1 MSDSPISP
9 KQLSSQSLVAVARIL
24 GPHGRE
30 GEIRAR
36 STSNVQDRF
45 DEGQSLELSK
55 DGSTADGR
63 KLLIVRSRATITR
76 RREELILLFRGFS
89 DRDQAMRLTGQW
101 LCVDQ
106 SSVPE
111 AEEGEYFHYQ
121 IIGLKV
127 ISVTGED
134 LGEIT
139 DILETGSNDVY
150 VVVGPTGEILVPAIR
165 DVIKEIDIL
174 SGLMTVDLPEG
185 LR

>member
-1 MSDSPISP
+1 MY
-9 KQLSSQSLVAVARIL
+9 KRQ
-24 GPHGRE
+24 
-30 GEIRAR
+30 
-36 STSNVQDRF
+36 
-45 DEGQSLELSK
+45 
-55 DGSTADGR
+55 
-63 KLLIVRSRATITR
+63 
-76 RREELILLFRGFS
+76 
-89 DRDQAMRLTGQW
+89 
-101 LCVDQ
+101 
-106 SSVPE
+106 
-111 AEEGEYFHYQ
+111 GEYFHYQ

-165 DVIKEIDIL
+165 DVIKEIDVL

>member
-1 MSDSPISP
+1 
-9 KQLSSQSLVAVARIL
+9 
-24 GPHGRE
+24 
-30 GEIRAR
+30 
-36 STSNVQDRF
+36 
-45 DEGQSLELSK
+45 
-55 DGSTADGR
+55 
-63 KLLIVRSRATITR
+63 
-76 RREELILLFRGFS
+76 
-89 DRDQAMRLTGQW
+89 MRLTGQW

-150 VVVGPTGEILVPAIR
+150 VVVGLTGEILVPAIR
-165 DVIKEIDIL
+165 DVIKEIDVL

>member
-1 MSDSPISP
+1 MAS
-9 KQLSSQSLVAVARIL
+9 
-24 GPHGRE
+24 GM
-30 GEIRAR
+30 
-36 STSNVQDRF
+36 T
-45 DEGQSLELSK
+45 
-55 DGSTADGR
+55 
-63 KLLIVRSRATITR
+63 
-76 RREELILLFRGFS
+76 
-89 DRDQAMRLTGQW
+89 
-101 LCVDQ
+101 
-106 SSVPE
+106 SVPE

-165 DVIKEIDIL
+165 DVIKEIDVL

>member
-1 MSDSPISP
+1 MSDSPLPP
-9 KQLSSQSLVAVARIL
+9 KHQSSQALVAVARIL
-24 GPHGRE
+24 GPHGRD
-30 GEIRAR
+30 GEIRVR
-36 STSNVQDRF
+36 STSSVLGRF
-45 DEGQSLELSK
+45 NEGQSLDLSK
-55 DGSTADGR
+55 DGSTAVG
-63 KLLIVRSRATITR
+63 KKFLIVRSRATSTR
-76 RREELILLFRGFS
+76 GREELILLFRGFS

-150 VVVGPTGEILVPAIR
+150 VVVGPTGEILVPALR
-165 DVIKEIDIL
+165 DVIKEIDVL